1 MSVESQN
8 TTLWSASIFEGMNAR
23 IHKRQ
28 IDTLTFLALQARQPL
43 RDLVC
48 LRSLGLLGWKTNCRD
63 WVNMTTGH
71 GACMRDVIVVIQVH
85 CQCVL
90 MCGQILEH
98 RNRLSS
104 VDNTDVCLPGVLL
117 FVVRQVGELGSHS
130 RRFPL
135 WACWSYV
142 KRVQSFCTSLCDQAV
157 RFGMHI
163 LSTWPYL

>member
-85 CQCVL
+85 CQCVGKSSNIVIY
-90 MCGQILEH
+90 CHQSTTQTSACQECSC
-98 RNRLSS
+98 LSC
-104 VDNTDVCLPGVLL
+104 DNLVSSARIRVGFL
-117 FVVRQVGELGSHS
+117 FGHVG
-130 RRFPL
+130 
-135 WACWSYV
+135 A
-142 KRVQSFCTSLCDQAV
+142 
-157 RFGMHI
+157 M
-163 LSTWPYL
+163 